1 MKAKK
6 KNGSQVKFLN
16 MPLCVINRLDIPNIS
31 KNMNDR
37 TNKHHLTDLGNS
49 FNRNT
54 QCFLST

>member
-6 KNGSQVKFLN
+6 KNDSQIEFLN
-16 MPLCVINRLDIPNIS
+16 MPLCVINRLGRANIN

-37 TNKHHLTDLGNS
+37 TNKHHLIDLGNS

-54 QCFLST
+54 QFFSST